1 MGFLKRLVGGV
12 FGGLFGGGHHRS
24 VDIPQP
30 TVRAQELVPNTT
42 AQVPEAPQLGQDKQK
57 KGRKSLL
64 IDRTQSGYDYNA
76 TNL

>member
-42 AQVPEAPQLGQDKQK
+42 AQAPEAPQLGQDKQK

-64 IDRTQSGYDYNA
+64 IDRTQSG
-76 TNL
+76 

>member
-1 MGFLKRLVGGV
+1 MGFFKKLVGGV

-42 AQVPEAPQLGQDKQK
+42 AQAPEAPQLGQDKQK

-64 IDRTQSGYDYNA
+64 IDRTQSDYDYNA

>member
-42 AQVPEAPQLGQDKQK
+42 AQAPEAPVLGQDKQK

-64 IDRTQSGYDYNA
+64 IDRSYDYNA

>member
-1 MGFLKRLVGGV
+1 MGFLKRLVDGV

-42 AQVPEAPQLGQDKQK
+42 AQAPEAPQLGQDKQK

>member
-42 AQVPEAPQLGQDKQK
+42 AQAPEAPQLGQDKQK

-64 IDRTQSGYDYNA
+64 IDRTQSGYDYKA